1 MTERWKTLSLAVLV
15 VISIPAGWLVYHETR
30 VPQNEAEVNERVF
43 ELQKEHRYAKAVQVC
58 QAWMTDPRYDSS
70 EDVFFFHQIAMIYFI
85 KAYERPAFR
94 NESIQASANNLEK
107 SLEAFDKRKTQGI
120 QLDLYEIGRV
130 YEELG
135 KLTSQSK
142 CQYYERAR
150 AAYIRQLPMIEGESY
165 TAYGHTT
172 RLAPVRAE
180 IARYLDSVKLDL
192 SQARCPTEAEN
203 Q

>member
-15 VISIPAGWLVYHETR
+15 VISIAAGWLVYHETR

-70 EDVFFFHQIAMIYFI
+70 EDVFFFHQIAMTYFI

-120 QLDLYEIGRV
+120 QLDVYEIGRV

-135 KLTSQSK
+135 KLTSQSN
-142 CQYYERAR
+142 AR

-172 RLAPVRAE
+172 RPPVWAE
-180 IARYLDSVKLDL
+180 IARHLDSVKLDL